1 MRNVGIAHKLRLVQ
15 AVSVAITV
23 GATLGLSYLMRVSS
37 ATSNQLVATGAAQSQ
52 ASFELLDL
60 VIKVQGTTQKM
71 VQESDPDAIELL
83 MRQNAALVTQAQT
96 KIQEIE
102 ENDSSISGAFDRL
115 LRANGE
121 VTDLLL
127 HAHNAES
134 HQAIIEKANPAFEQL
149 LGAISRYEDELARMR
164 NRRAEEAGARVH
176 HLEIVVY
183 LLVGSTTLVL
193 YVFALAIVRT
203 VLMSLR
209 RVINMVRDIA
219 QGNGDL
225 TTRLKVTTSDE
236 LGELATW
243 FNSFLD
249 KLHRIVSE
257 VAQNA
262 QRVALASEQMSATS
276 QQIMA
281 TCQETTTQ
289 AEVVSQATQKVSLN
303 LQSVSTGAEEMT
315 VTIQNIAGNTLTAA
329 GVASNAVATVQA
341 ANATVG
347 KLGQSSAEIGE
358 VIKVITSIAQQTN
371 LLALNATIEAAR
383 AGEAGKGFAV
393 VANEVKQLAKQTAQA
408 TEGISRTITAIQKDT
423 KGAVEAIG
431 SIRDIIQ
438 QVSDISGTIAA
449 SVEEQST
456 TTNEM
461 TRNVTDAARASE
473 EITRNI
479 AGVAQAARGTSTG
492 AQELHWAGNELAEM
506 AAQLRTVVAQFEI
519 EPRASITE
527 QLQPEQR
534 LRHRAAEAGK

>member
-1 MRNVGIAHKLRLVQ
+1 MRNIGIARKLKLVQ
-15 AVSVAITV
+15 AVSIAITV

-37 ATSNQLVATGAAQSQ
+37 AVSSQLVATGAAQSQ

-71 VQESDPDAIELL
+71 VQESDPDAIEAL
-83 MRQNAALVTQAQT
+83 MQQSEALVKQAQK

-102 ENDSSISGAFDRL
+102 ENDSSISGAFDQL

-121 VTDLLL
+121 VTNLML

-164 NRRAEEAGARVH
+164 NRRAEEAGARIR

-193 YVFALAIVRT
+193 GVFSLAIVRT

-209 RVINMVRDIA
+209 HLINMVRDIA

-225 TTRLKVTTSDE
+225 TTRLKVTTGDE

-249 KLHRIVSE
+249 KLHGIVSE

-262 QRVALASEQMSATS
+262 EHVALASEQMSATS
-276 QQIMA
+276 RQIMA
-281 TCQETTTQ
+281 NCQETTTQ
-289 AEVVSQATQKVSLN
+289 AEVVSQATQQVSVN
-303 LQSVSTGAEEMT
+303 LQSVSIGAEEMT
-315 VTIQNIAGNTLTAA
+315 VTIQNIANSTHTAA
-329 GVASNAVATVQA
+329 GVASNAVATAQA

-347 KLGQSSAEIGE
+347 KLGQSSTEIGE

-383 AGEAGKGFAV
+383 AGAAGKGFAV
-393 VANEVKQLAKQTAQA
+393 VANEVKQLAKQTAKA
-408 TEGISRTITAIQKDT
+408 TEGISRKMTAIQKDT
-423 KGAVEAIG
+423 KGAVDAIG
-431 SIRDIIQ
+431 SISDIIH
-438 QVSDISGTIAA
+438 QVSDISSTIAA
-449 SVEEQST
+449 AVEEQSA

-492 AQELHWAGNELAEM
+492 AQELHRAGNELAEM
-506 AAQLRTVVAQFEI
+506 AAQLRTVVAQFKI
-519 EPRASITE
+519 ESKASTTK
-527 QLQPEQR
+527 QLQPTER
-534 LRHRAAEAGK
+534 LRHRTAGAGK